1 VAALR
6 SALQLQSG
14 EVLVDAYCGVGTLG
28 LPLMEPGVRLIGI
41 EQSRDS
47 IERAQCNALLN
58 GMDNTDFHAGA
69 VERRLQEFLPF
80 TDVLLLDPPRNG
92 LDPRVCDAI
101 REHQPGHI
109 AYVSCNPATL
119 ARDLALL
126 CAEGC
131 YELKQVVPFDF
142 FPQTTH
148 IEAMAIL
155 TSSAAQ
161 P

>member
-1 VAALR
+1 
-6 SALQLQSG
+6 
-14 EVLVDAYCGVGTLG
+14 
-28 LPLMEPGVRLIGI
+28 ME
-41 EQSRDS
+41 
-47 IERAQCNALLN
+47 
-58 GMDNTDFHAGA
+58 NTDFHAGA
-69 VERRLQEFLPF
+69 VERRLHEFLPF
-80 TDVLLLDPPRNG
+80 TDVLLLDPPRKG
-92 LDPRVCDAI
+92 LDQRVCEAI
-101 REHQPGHI
+101 REQPPARM

-126 CAEGC
+126 CADQRF
-131 YELKQVVPFDF
+131 ELKKVVPFDF